1 MESFPLRPFH
11 VNDYS
16 ANFAVNVAQRII
28 QIDGLGARSGLTI
41 TIQQMTFMKYK
52 IFTLIALVL
61 ISFPS
66 RYDDSAIREQLE
78 DHEQRLSELETLCDK
93 MNADLSTLKTIIEA
107 IKEATYWSDYADM
120 IYPFEYN

>member
-1 MESFPLRPFH
+1 
-11 VNDYS
+11 
-16 ANFAVNVAQRII
+16 
-28 QIDGLGARSGLTI
+28 
-41 TIQQMTFMKYK
+41 MTFMKYI

-66 RYDDSAIREQLE
+66 CYDDSAIREQLE

-93 MNADLSTLKTIIEA
+93 MNADLSTLKTIVEA
-107 IKEATYWSDYADM
+107 YKEATYWSDYADM